1 MPTYEISCRCFDCK
15 REHPIHMRIHLDNG
29 PDRKMSVADSFPEGA
44 LPPQLLAI
52 RGRTVLCLKTGKKV
66 KVESNDQF
74 FPIPT
79 LF

>member
-1 MPTYEISCRCFDCK
+1 
-15 REHPIHMRIHLDNG
+15 MRIHLDNG
-29 PDRKMSVADSFPEGA
+29 PDRRMSVADSFPEGA